1 MDTLGP
7 ITLFL
12 LLAAPFVGSFLCVL
26 ALRLPAGQDVVRGR
40 SRCAS
45 CHQVLAVRDLVPV
58 LSWLVARGHCR
69 SCGARIDPI
78 YPIMELA
85 ALGVVLW
92 AVQVVD
98 EGVLL
103 ITVLLGW
110 ALLALA
116 AMDLR
121 SLFLADALTLP
132 LIPAGLAACLW
143 LEPDAIW
150 EHALACLTAAG
161 ILAGLALA
169 YRRARGRDGLGF
181 GDVKLF
187 AAAGAWTGALGIGTV
202 LLWAVMVNM
211 LLIAIDRLSGR
222 QVSAET
228 RVPIGTGL
236 AAGLWLTWLHGPLSI
251 I

>member
-1 MDTLGP
+1 MDTLEP
-7 ITLFL
+7 TTLFL
-12 LLAAPFVGSFLCVL
+12 LVAAPFVGSFLCVL

-40 SRCAS
+40 SRCSS

-58 LSWLVARGHCR
+58 LSWLVARGQCR
-69 SCGARIDPI
+69 YCGARLDPI

-85 ALGVVLW
+85 ALGIVLW
-92 AVQVVD
+92 AMLAAD
-98 EGVLL
+98 GSVLL

-110 ALLALA
+110 VLLALA

-121 SLFLADALTLP
+121 SLFLSDALTLP

-143 LEPDAIW
+143 LEPEAIW
-150 EHALACLTAAG
+150 EHALASLAAAG
-161 ILAGLALA
+161 LLAGVALA

-187 AAAGAWTGALGIGTV
+187 AAAGAWTGAMGLGTV
-202 LLWAVMVNM
+202 LLWAVMVNVP
-211 LLIAIDRLSGR
+211 LIAIERLSGR
-222 QVSAET
+222 EVSAET
-228 RVPIGTGL
+228 RVPMGTGL